1 MISSGFLSGRGLKL
15 VHTAHADASDVNAV
29 KDISRQLGTGPFA
42 LVFVFFSPETD
53 REQLSLQLQR
63 ELPLTRVVGCSTA
76 GEISDTGY
84 VEGQIVAVGFPDHHF
99 GVETVIVP
107 DLDDYSP
114 QDLMSKLMRARQNL
128 ARRHRHFEH
137 EFACLLVDG
146 LSAREDELTSALSSG
161 IGPIPVF
168 GGSAGDGAR
177 FEKTFIL
184 DGYETRQ
191 NAAVLTF
198 FRTNCPIQVFSY
210 DHLEPTRQRMVVT
223 KAEPQNRIVTE
234 INAEPAAGEYARLI
248 GVPVDMLGPPVFAA
262 NPVVVRVGERH
273 HVRAI
278 KHAAAEGPID
288 FFAAIDEGMVL
299 TLAKPK
305 DMTTHLENALK
316 GLERSSKPA
325 MILACDCI
333 FRRIEAEHKQ
343 VKQGI
348 SALLSANNVHGFST
362 YGEQIGAI
370 HVNQTITG
378 VAIYPPGTECLSP
391 DGEDA
396 A

>member
-1 MISSGFLSGRGLKL
+1 
-15 VHTAHADASDVNAV
+15 
-29 KDISRQLGTGPFA
+29 
-42 LVFVFFSPETD
+42 
-53 REQLSLQLQR
+53 
-63 ELPLTRVVGCSTA
+63 
-76 GEISDTGY
+76 
-84 VEGQIVAVGFPDHHF
+84 
-99 GVETVIVP
+99 
-107 DLDDYSP
+107 
-114 QDLMSKLMRARQNL
+114 
-128 ARRHRHFEH
+128 
-137 EFACLLVDG
+137 
-146 LSAREDELTSALSSG
+146 
-161 IGPIPVF
+161 
-168 GGSAGDGAR
+168 
-177 FEKTFIL
+177 
-184 DGYETRQ
+184 
-191 NAAVLTF
+191 
-198 FRTNCPIQVFSY
+198 
-210 DHLEPTRQRMVVT
+210 
-223 KAEPQNRIVTE
+223 VTE

>member
-15 VHTAHADASDVNAV
+15 VHTARADASDPDAIKKV
-29 KDISRQLGTGPFA
+29 SRQLGSGPFA
-42 LVFVFFSPETD
+42 LVFVFFSSDVD
-53 REQLSLQLQR
+53 RADLSAQLQR

-76 GEISDTGY
+76 GEISDAGY
-84 VEGQIVAVGFPDHHF
+84 VEGQIVALGFPDHHF
-99 GVETVIVP
+99 GVETVVVP
-107 DLDDYSP
+107 DLDNYAP
-114 QDLMSKLMRARQNL
+114 QELMGKLMRARQNL

-146 LSAREDELTSALSSG
+146 LTAREDELTSALSSG

-168 GGSAGDGAR
+168 GGSAGDGAQ
-177 FEKTFIL
+177 FEQTFVL
-184 DGYETRQ
+184 DGTQIRQ
-191 NAAVLTF
+191 NAAILTF
-198 FRTNCPIQVFSY
+198 FRTNCPIQVFSF
-210 DHLEPTRQRMVVT
+210 DHLEPTQQRMVVT

-234 INAEPAAGEYARLI
+234 INAEPAAAEYARLI

-262 NPVVVRVGERH
+262 NPVVVRVGEKH

-278 KHAAAEGPID
+278 KHATPEGPID

-299 TLAKPK
+299 TLARPQN
-305 DMTTHLENALK
+305 MTQHLETALS
-316 GLERSSKPA
+316 GLTRSSKPA
-325 MILACDCI
+325 VIMACDCI

-343 VKQGI
+343 AKHDI
-348 SALLSANNVHGFST
+348 SSILRANNVHGFST

-370 HVNQTITG
+370 HVNQTMTG
-378 VAIYPPGTECLSP
+378 VAIYPPGTERLPS
-391 DGEDA
+391 DEEGA